1 MGCSCPDEKFENN
14 SKSKIENETK
24 NEISFKCTYEIK
36 DFNEIQILNYRGTSQ
51 INEEIKSK
59 IKILNGN
66 KIEDLIFVK
75 KFDSLGMN
83 TINFI
88 IEKKMTNLK
97 FLFNGCSALKKIEF
111 ISFDTKYVSNM
122 CAMF

>member
-1 MGCSCPDEKFENN
+1 MGCSCPDEQLVNN
-14 SKSKIENETK
+14 SKSKIENESK

-36 DFNEIQILNYRGTSQ
+36 DFNEIQILNCRGTSQ

-66 KIEDLIFVK
+66 KIEDLMFMK

-88 IEKKMTNLK
+88 IEKK
-97 FLFNGCSALKKIEF
+97 
-111 ISFDTKYVSNM
+111 
-122 CAMF
+122 